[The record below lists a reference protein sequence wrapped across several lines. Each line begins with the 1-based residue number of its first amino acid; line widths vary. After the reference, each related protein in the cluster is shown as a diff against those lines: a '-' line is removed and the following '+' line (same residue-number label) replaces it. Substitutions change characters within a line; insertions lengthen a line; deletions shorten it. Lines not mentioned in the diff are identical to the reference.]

1 MNFDQQQTHSKL
13 PGLAFV
19 IAMHAVVFSLVI
31 KTIHDRSFQPPTEQ
45 VIDLL
50 PMPIPTPKIPEPVE
64 KKTELKSQKQT
75 IFQARPEV
83 AVKPQANNDAPPII
97 TTDKGHE
104 VDHLYNNGDKEVV
117 LAKVETRQTV
127 HIAAVVDARNCEK
140 PEYPRN
146 ALRNGDTGIVTL
158 AMLIGTDGRVID
170 SRVEKSS
177 GVRDLDKAAQ
187 QGLSLCKFKPGSI
200 DGVAQQSWTT
210 IQYAWKLD

>member
-1 MNFDQQQTHSKL
+1 MNFDQQASYSKL

-19 IAMHAVVFSLVI
+19 IAMHTVVFTLVI
-31 KTIHDRSFQPPTEQ
+31 KNIHDRSFQPPKEQ

-50 PMPIPTPKIPEPVE
+50 PLPMPKPVPKPPEPIE
-64 KKTELKSQKQT
+64 KKTELKPQP
-75 IFQARPEV
+75 IFQAKPEV
-83 AVKPQANNDAPPII
+83 AVKPQANNDTPPIV
-97 TTDKGHE
+97 TTNQGHE
-104 VDHLYNNGDKEVV
+104 VDHHYNNGDKEVV
-117 LAKVETRQTV
+117 VAKVEPRQAV

-146 ALRNGDTGIVTL
+146 ALRNGETGIVTL

-170 SRVEKSS
+170 SMVEKSS

-210 IQYAWKLD
+210 IQYAWKLE